1 MKNMESGH
9 RAMSRRRFLRY
20 NGIATSALTLSP
32 FFLERL
38 TTVCEAAANPT
49 RVYKVMNG
57 VDCFQNMAKLWELL
71 GGAAAYINPT
81 DVVVIKGNAQ
91 WPNQGYT
98 HTGCI
103 KAVIDT
109 ILAIPGFSGEI
120 LLCDNIQGG
129 GGGGGT
135 YGFDVPASSRINN
148 WPTMNWSE
156 LGNSYASQGKPV
168 ATVRWQ
174 NDSNWRSPQTVPS
187 FSAWNPAN
195 GNGWTRYFL
204 RYNGRNTYLSAPVF
218 QSPITPG
225 RMIDVM
231 KGVWENGSYT
241 GRKVKAIF
249 MPTLN
254 NHGVSGGGVED
265 YAGVTSAI
273 KSFYGATEIFH
284 GSPSYISDD
293 YIWNGFYSIH
303 ANSYTQFDALAG
315 GNLVGTYINNLY
327 APVLYITSA
336 IYSGWYNRVTTS
348 GAAFTNTVLACT
360 NPVTLDYVACRD
372 VISPYA
378 AWLNPDLN
386 NNTRKQ
392 IVGCNSQGIGTIDPS
407 LFQTVTYD
415 FNKPATTR
423 LGLDQAVRNFKAGT
437 ATQQNVKDVIR
448 QYMEGR

>member
-1 MKNMESGH
+1 MNH
-9 RAMSRRRFLRY
+9 ARIWPQAVSRRSFLRSS
-20 NGIATSALTLSP
+20 GIASSALTLSP
-32 FFLERL
+32 FFLERM
-38 TTVCEAAANPT
+38 TSVSEAASSLT

-57 VDCFQNMAKLWELL
+57 TDCFQNIAKLWELL
-71 GGAAAYINPT
+71 GGPAAYINPT

-103 KAVIDT
+103 KAVIDA

-120 LLCDNIQGG
+120 LICDNIQGG

-135 YGFDVPASSRINN
+135 YGFDVPSSGRINN
-148 WPTMNWSE
+148 WPTMNWTD
-156 LGNSYASQGKPV
+156 LGTYYASQGKPV

-174 NDSNWRSPQTVPS
+174 NDSTWRSPGAVPS
-187 FSAWNPAN
+187 FSVWNPAN
-195 GNGWTRYFL
+195 GPGWTRYFL
-204 RYNGRNTYLSAPVF
+204 NYNGRNTYLSSPVF

-225 RMIDVM
+225 RMIDM
-231 KGVWENGSYT
+231 KNGVWENGSYT

-254 NHGVSGGGVED
+254 NHGSGGED
-265 YAGVTSAI
+265 YAGATSAI

-336 IYSGWYNRVTTS
+336 IYSGWYNRTAAS

-378 AWLNPDLN
+378 AWLNPDRN

-407 LFQTVTYD
+407 MFQIVTYD
-415 FNKPATTR
+415 FNHPATTR
-423 LGLDQAVRNFKAGT
+423 LDIDRKVRDFKAGT
-437 ATQQNVKDVIR
+437 ATQQNVKDMIN
-448 QYMEGR
+448 QYMQGQ